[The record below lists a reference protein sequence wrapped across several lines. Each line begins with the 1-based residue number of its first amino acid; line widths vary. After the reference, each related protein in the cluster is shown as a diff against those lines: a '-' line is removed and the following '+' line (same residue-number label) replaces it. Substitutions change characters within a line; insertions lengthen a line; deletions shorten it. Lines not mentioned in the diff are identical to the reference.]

1 MKYNLRIFKYDKD
14 NEIQECFYYTDFTFD
29 KLVSF
34 VEGFNPLSYDED
46 KNIWVIK
53 YKNFGLSYAQA
64 IQK

>member
-1 MKYNLRIFKYDKD
+1 MKYDLRIFKYGK
-14 NEIQECFYYTDFTFD
+14 NGEIKECSYYTDFTFN

-34 VEGFNPLSYDED
+34 VEGLNPLYYDED
-46 KNIWVIK
+46 KNIWIVK